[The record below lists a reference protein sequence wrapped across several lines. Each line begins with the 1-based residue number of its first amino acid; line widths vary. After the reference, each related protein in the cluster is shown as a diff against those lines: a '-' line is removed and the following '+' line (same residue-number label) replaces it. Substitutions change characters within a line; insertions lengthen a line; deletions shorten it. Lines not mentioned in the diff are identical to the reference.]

1 MKKLLSIIIL
11 LIVFWITYLL
21 QANFFSWF
29 TIAEIKPNLFIILVL
44 FVGLYAG
51 NKISIPFGMMI
62 RYYFRYTLM
71 YGMAGLIGGY
81 LDKNFSKDS
90 RITFIIMII
99 GTTVVLEVISYILN
113 IAIFSVPIEVISF
126 MKVTAIEVLY
136 NVILTIILYPIIQ
149 ICGYQLENIFKGQK
163 VLTRYF

>member
-1 MKKLLSIIIL
+1 
-11 LIVFWITYLL
+11 
-21 QANFFSWF
+21 
-29 TIAEIKPNLFIILVL
+29 
-44 FVGLYAG
+44 
-51 NKISIPFGMMI
+51 
-62 RYYFRYTLM
+62 M

-126 MKVTAIEVLY
+126 MKVTAIKVLY

>member
-1 MKKLLSIIIL
+1 
-11 LIVFWITYLL
+11 
-21 QANFFSWF
+21 
-29 TIAEIKPNLFIILVL
+29 
-44 FVGLYAG
+44 
-51 NKISIPFGMMI
+51 
-62 RYYFRYTLM
+62 M